1 MDLDDAALVLLIWYF
16 TFTETIKLIRDG
28 KNNTGSECNSV
39 M

>member
-1 MDLDDAALVLLIWYF
+1 MDLDDAVSVLLLSYF

-28 KNNTGSECNSV
+28 KPPHWFG